1 MTTTAGVNNITFT
14 YSGNNEYEAT
24 TDTTSFN
31 IIGQKSPTLFQYYNF
46 KDTTLGNSVKI
57 SAKLLSEG
65 QPVKYQDVTVTVNGE
80 DFSARTSS
88 TGYFVLDYMTTTSG
102 INNVT
107 FTYNGNTEY
116 DGVTNTTTFNVI

>member
-1 MTTTAGVNNITFT
+1 M
-14 YSGNNEYEAT
+14 
-24 TDTTSFN
+24 
-31 IIGQKSPTLFQYYNF
+31 
-46 KDTTLGNSVKI
+46 GNSVKI

-80 DFSARTSS
+80 DFSVRTSS

-107 FTYNGNTEY
+107 FTYSGNNEFSPVTSTTSFKVTE
-116 DGVTNTTTFNVI
+116 